1 MAKSQHL
8 QDPFLNACRKEKV
21 EVSIFLVNG
30 VKLVGQISSFDQ
42 FIIILSSNN
51 SGDQMVYKHAIS
63 TIKPEKKVN
72 YQPHSNDDKQ

>member
-51 SGDQMVYKHAIS
+51 S
-63 TIKPEKKVN
+63 
-72 YQPHSNDDKQ
+72 NDRFVHRTVRN